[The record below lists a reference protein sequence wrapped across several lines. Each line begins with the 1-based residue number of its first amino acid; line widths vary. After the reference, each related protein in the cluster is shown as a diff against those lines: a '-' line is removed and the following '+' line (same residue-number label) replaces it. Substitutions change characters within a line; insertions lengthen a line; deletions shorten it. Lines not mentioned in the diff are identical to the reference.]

1 MNLNQPFKFKIK
13 KYKDKRGYLSEIFSK
28 KKIKLN
34 FNHSIISVSKKN
46 VVRGLHFRIKPEYKI
61 LYMFKGQIDDYCIN
75 LKTKKKYKFKLKD
88 NDCLLI
94 PPGYAHGFCV
104 LSDRAILH
112 YAATKI
118 YDPKNSSGLIWNDK
132 TVKIKWP
139 IKKPIISN
147 RDKNFKNI
155 NELIQHNELP
165 QK

>member
-61 LYMFKGQIDDYCIN
+61 LYIIKGEIDDYCIN

-94 PPGYAHGFCV
+94 PPGYAHGYECFKKENILIYF
-104 LSDRAILH
+104 LSWPYSPKLQSGIYFKDKDLNITWK
-112 YAATKI
+112 TK
-118 YDPKNSSGLIWNDK
+118 KA
-132 TVKIKWP
+132 
-139 IKKPIISN
+139 IISD
-147 RDKNFKNI
+147 RDKNLDSFKRI
-155 NELIQHNELP
+155 LE
-165 QK
+165 KKYY